1 MATAL
6 TIASTVVST
15 MGGMAGAQQEKMA
28 AKSRAKMAE
37 IQSDQ
42 TQASSLDDLRRQ
54 VSNIK
59 AIRASA
65 GASAQSPT
73 TQAIIDA
80 ERKISAENLEKRK
93 AAYRLEALQA
103 RADAKL
109 IQQKNMMTILGGGL
123 SIGRSL
129 ATM

>member
-15 MGGMAGAQQEKMA
+15 MGGMAAAKQEKMA